1 MGALTPAEVLTPL
14 GSVLSCLPV
23 DVHIGKMLI
32 LGCVFH
38 VTDPVLTIAA
48 ALSVQSPF
56 LRLPAD
62 SDAEGIRCCTSLF
75 CMPDCLYSQRMVHPF
90 TQLYQQEWKK
100 E

>member
-62 SDAEGIRCCTSLF
+62 SDAEGIR
-75 CMPDCLYSQRMVHPF
+75 
-90 TQLYQQEWKK
+90 
-100 E
+100 